1 MEQKHYRN
9 CNLCEAICGIE
20 ITHEDG
26 RIVSIAGDRLDPFS
40 RGHICPKAV
49 ALRDIYGDPNRLKMP
64 VKRTSDGWEEIS
76 WTEAFE
82 ETVRR
87 LSEIQTRYGRD
98 AVAVYQGNPTVHNLG
113 TMLNSRELL
122 KALGTKNN
130 YSATSVDQLPHH
142 FASWAMLGHP
152 FLIPIPDIDR
162 TEYFLILGANPLASN
177 GSLMT
182 SPDIINR
189 LNSIKNRGGKVV
201 LIDPRR
207 TETTRVADEHL
218 FIRPSTDAWLLLS
231 MVHTLFSEDL
241 VDLGRLGEFT
251 DGVETLRT
259 VSNDF
264 PPEKSAE
271 MTGIPA
277 AEIIRLTREFAASDS
292 AVCYGRIGLSTQ
304 AFGGLC
310 QWLIN
315 AINILTGNF
324 DRAGGAMFTS
334 PAFDL
339 LQAAKGGGVY
349 DRWRSRVREAPEF
362 MGELPVS
369 VLAEEMLTA
378 GEGRIRALVTSCGN
392 PVLSTPNGRQLDR
405 ALAGLDFM
413 VSVDLY
419 INETT
424 RHADIILPPATNL
437 ESSHYDVIFNTF
449 AVRNM
454 AKYSAPLFAKAENAR
469 YDWQIFQELA
479 ARLVGAPEPYKLEPP
494 EVKLGLGLQ
503 FGPYQLSL
511 DKLNDAPHGID
522 LGELRPCLPDRLLTS
537 NKRIDLAPEALVK
550 DVERLKAKAVAMD
563 DQEFPF
569 ALIGRR
575 HLRDCNSWLHNNVT
589 LMKGKNRCTLM
600 MNDDDARE
608 RSLEHGQ
615 TVCVSSRVSSIKL
628 PLEVTEN
635 IASGVVSIPHG
646 YGHDRKGV
654 KLDIATGHP
663 GASINDLTDETAVDE
678 LTGNAAFSSVRVKV
692 EAPGR
697 HQIDGTADSSNSIDS
712 PLGKI

>member
-1 MEQKHYRN
+1 MQNKHYRN

-26 RIVSIAGDRLDPFS
+26 NIISIAGDKLDPFS

-49 ALRDIYGDPNRLKMP
+49 ALRDIYEDPNRLRTP
-64 VKRTSDGWEEIS
+64 VRRTADGWQEID
-76 WTEAFE
+76 WAEAFD
-82 ETVRR
+82 ETAKRM
-87 LSEIQTRYGRD
+87 SEIQSKFGRD

-113 TMLNSRELL
+113 TMLNSRDLL

-189 LNSIKNRGGKVV
+189 LNAIKQRGGKVV

-207 TETTRVADEHL
+207 TETTRVADEHF
-218 FIRPSTDAWLLLS
+218 FIKPSSDAFLLLA
-231 MVHTLFSEDL
+231 MVHTLFSEEL
-241 VDLGRLGEFT
+241 VDLGRLEEFT
-251 DGVETLRT
+251 DGVETLRL

-264 PPEKSAE
+264 SPERAEE
-271 MTGIPA
+271 MTSVQA
-277 AEIIRLTREFAASDS
+277 AEIVRLTREFAAAGS

-324 DRAGGAMFTS
+324 DRAGGAMFTA

-339 LQAAKGGGVY
+339 LQVAKGG
-349 DRWRSRVREAPEF
+349 DIHNRWQSRVRKLSEF

-369 VLAEEMLTA
+369 ALAEEILTE
-378 GEGRIRALVTSCGN
+378 GEGQIKALVTSCGN
-392 PVLSTPNGRQLDR
+392 PVLSTPNGGQLDR
-405 ALAGLDFM
+405 ALESLDFM
-413 VSVDLY
+413 VSIDFY

-437 ESSHYDVIFNTF
+437 ESSNYDVIFNSF
-449 AVRNM
+449 AVRNT
-454 AKYSAPLFAKAENAR
+454 AKYSGPLFAKSETAR
-469 YDWQIFQELA
+469 YDWQIFQELT
-479 ARLVGAPEPYKLEPP
+479 ARLTGTLETHKSEPP
-494 EVKLGLGLQ
+494 ELKLGLGLQ
-503 FGPYQLSL
+503 FGKYQLSL
-511 DKLNDAPHGID
+511 DKLRESPHGID
-522 LGELRPCLPDRLLTS
+522 LGELQPCLPDRLLTT
-537 NKRIDLAPEALVK
+537 NRTIDIAPAILVK
-550 DVERLKAKAVAMD
+550 DVERLKKSSEIPQD
-563 DQEFPF
+563 PEFPF
-569 ALIGRR
+569 NLIGRR
-575 HLRDCNSWLHNNVT
+575 HLRDCNSWLHNSET

-600 MNDDDARE
+600 MNDLDATE
-608 RSLEHGQ
+608 RSLENGQ
-615 TVCVSSRVSSIKL
+615 TVSVSARVGSIEL
-628 PLEVTEN
+628 PIEVTDN
-635 IASGVVSIPHG
+635 IARGVVSIPHG
-646 YGHDRKGV
+646 YGHARKGV
-654 KLDIATGHP
+654 MLDVAAEHSGV
-663 GASINDLTDETAVDE
+663 SINDLTDETVIDE
-678 LTGNAAFSSVRVKV
+678 LTGNAAFGSVQVR
-692 EAPGR
+692 
-697 HQIDGTADSSNSIDS
+697 IDV
-712 PLGKI
+712 